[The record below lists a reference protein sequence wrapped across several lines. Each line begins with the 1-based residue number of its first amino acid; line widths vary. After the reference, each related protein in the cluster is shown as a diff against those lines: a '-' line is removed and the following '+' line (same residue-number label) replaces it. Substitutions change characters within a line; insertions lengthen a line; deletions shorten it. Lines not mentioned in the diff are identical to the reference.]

1 MSFFR
6 KSLFW
11 LIALVVLGGAFFLFN
26 ERDEQALIL
35 RQADLRLFSFQPAE
49 VTEFWIR
56 KQETGLLI
64 RVVSGAEG
72 WRLQEPLAVP
82 GDQEAIGK
90 MLENVVNARKDAVLF
105 EAPDPAKLKELGFD
119 EPSLEMEFRTAGG
132 TTLIRFGGI
141 GPTNNVAYAMLDG
154 DPKVYRIH
162 ADVRQEVD
170 TSVYALRDK
179 TVLAF
184 DPAKLRRL
192 TLERKGMDRLTVL
205 HDDRGRWDMTEPE
218 RTRASMAHVLE
229 TLYGIKNAEVKD
241 FVDEAPA
248 TLAPYGLDDPRIRV
262 SILEQGQQEA
272 WVLSIGAKDRT
283 RRGYFAKTD
292 REARVFVVEE
302 DMVNG
307 LLADKANWRDQ
318 DSGT

>member
-11 LIALVVLGGAFFLFN
+11 VIAMVVLGGAFFLFD
-26 ERDEQALIL
+26 ERAE
-35 RQADLRLFSFQPAE
+35 QADLVRQANLRLLSFQPEE

-64 RVVSGAEG
+64 RIVNGAKG
-72 WRLQEPLAVP
+72 WRLKEPLAAQ
-82 GDQEAIGK
+82 GDGEAIGK
-90 MLENVVNARKDAVLF
+90 LLENVVGARKDAVLF
-105 EAPDPAKLKELGFD
+105 EAPDPAKLKELGLD
-119 EPSLEMEFRTAGG
+119 EPSLEIGFRTAGG
-132 TTLIRFGGI
+132 SATVRFGGI
-141 GPTNNVAYAMLDG
+141 GPTHNVAYAMLDG
-154 DPKVYRIH
+154 DSNVYRIH
-162 ADVRQEVD
+162 SDVRQEVD

-184 DPAKLRRL
+184 DPTKLRRL
-192 TLERKGMDRLTVL
+192 TLERTGMDRVTVL

-229 TLYGIKNAEVKD
+229 TLYGVKNAEVKA

-248 TLAPYGLDDPRIRV
+248 ELAPYGLDAPRIRL

-272 WVLSIGAKDRT
+272 RVLSIGAKDRT

-302 DMVNG
+302 DMVNS
-307 LLADKANWRDQ
+307 LMTDKTNWRDE
-318 DSGT
+318 DGGT